1 MPIYEYRCGKCGHT
15 LEKIQKVGDPLLTDC
30 PACHGPLEKLIS
42 TVAVQFKGGGWY
54 ADGYSGKSGS
64 KSSSKSSSEGSGS
77 ETGGDGGGK
86 KDGGETKKAA
96 AGGGCGSG
104 SCGCH

>member
-1 MPIYEYRCGKCGHT
+1 MPIYEYRCLKCGHT
-15 LEKIQKVGDPLLTDC
+15 LEKIQKMGDPVLTDC
-30 PACHGPLEKLIS
+30 PACNGRLEKLIS

-54 ADGYSGKSGS
+54 ADGYSGKSSKNSGS
-64 KSSSKSSSEGSGS
+64 KGSGS